1 MNKRNSEPD
10 IWQEG
15 KHSNNHCG
23 VLLSWKD
30 HEKNTLQRGRTVKC
44 IQIKPPKDPKPPQ
57 DPKPPKDPKPLQD
70 PKPPEDPK
78 LPEPHRCTC
87 CEKCRQGPCCHH
99 FCMPTVPPYF
109 HVPCRW
115 SECDLWG
122 DGCCSCRS
130 RGYYVCRSLYVYEE
144 YYYPPTC
151 RIM

>member
-1 MNKRNSEPD
+1 VVCCCPEKIMKK
-10 IWQEG
+10 I
-15 KHSNNHCG
+15 HCKG
-23 VLLSWKD
+23 
-30 HEKNTLQRGRTVKC
+30 GRTIKC

-57 DPKPPKDPKPLQD
+57 DPKPPKDPKPPQD

-87 CEKCRQGPCCHH
+87 CEKCRRGPCCHH
-99 FCMPTVPPYF
+99 FCMPTVPPYC
-109 HVPCRW
+109 HVPCRR
-115 SECDLWG
+115 SECDMWG